1 LGDWVELMISLES
14 LYIALRELTPEDGI
28 DIVEYLKLTAIAAE
42 LRARHARS
50 ACQGNKFRSLS

>member
-1 LGDWVELMISLES
+1 MISLES